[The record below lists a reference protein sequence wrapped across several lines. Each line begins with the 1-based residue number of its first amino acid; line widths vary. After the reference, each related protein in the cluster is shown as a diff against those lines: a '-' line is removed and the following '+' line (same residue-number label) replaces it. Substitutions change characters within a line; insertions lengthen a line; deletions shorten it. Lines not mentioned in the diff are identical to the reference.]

1 MDLVA
6 HDSAM
11 GTSVRECKIAD
22 GKRQSDSQS
31 ENRSQKVALQFR
43 LLPYDPELQRRQ
55 ASRYGKTLSSP
66 NVENRCAYHRTV
78 VWIAVGEALS
88 FAASLKTT
96 DAAMTKANNAIIAAK
111 SIDLGSRPRLS
122 KLLRM
127 VHAPVTDASSN
138 VRLRFGSNPFA

>member
-1 MDLVA
+1 
-6 HDSAM
+6 
-11 GTSVRECKIAD
+11 
-22 GKRQSDSQS
+22 
-31 ENRSQKVALQFR
+31 
-43 LLPYDPELQRRQ
+43 
-55 ASRYGKTLSSP
+55 
-66 NVENRCAYHRTV
+66 

-96 DAAMTKANNAIIAAK
+96 DAAMAKANNAIIAAK

>member
-66 NVENRCAYHRTV
+66 NVENRCTYHRTV

-96 DAAMTKANNAIIAAK
+96 DAAMTLSQDQTAK
-111 SIDLGSRPRLS
+111 P
-122 KLLRM
+122 
-127 VHAPVTDASSN
+127 
-138 VRLRFGSNPFA
+138 